1 MGKTA
6 SVHPYLAGHQAGRPV
21 GYWRETRAP
30 EEVYVSTELIG
41 IIAASIALGTALLAS
56 MRGLR
61 QEMRDMRTELREE
74 IRAGDAGLREEIR
87 AGDGALREEIKASN
101 RSLREEIKAGDG
113 ALREE
118 IKAGDGALRE
128 EIKAGDGAL
137 REEIKASNR
146 SLREEIKA
154 GDSAL
159 RAEMRAGFKEQS
171 VRMVDIGDRLSK
183 IEGIIEGMFW
193 SSRNQPP
200 DKPRE
205 GAA

>member
-21 GYWRETRAP
+21 GYSRETRAP

-61 QEMRDMRTELREE
+61 QEMRDMRTEFREE
-74 IRAGDAGLREEIR
+74 IRAGDAALREEIR
-87 AGDGALREEIKASN
+87 
-101 RSLREEIKAGDG
+101 
-113 ALREE
+113 
-118 IKAGDGALRE
+118 
-128 EIKAGDGAL
+128 AGDGAL

>member
-1 MGKTA
+1 M
-6 SVHPYLAGHQAGRPV
+6 
-21 GYWRETRAP
+21 
-30 EEVYVSTELIG
+30 STELIG

-74 IRAGDAGLREEIR
+74 IRTTDRS
-87 AGDGALREEIKASN
+87 LREEIKASN
-101 RSLREEIKAGDG
+101 H

-118 IKAGDGALRE
+118 MKAGDHALRE
-128 EIKAGDGAL
+128 EMNATDATI
-137 REEIKASNR
+137 RE
-146 SLREEIKA
+146 
-154 GDSAL
+154 
-159 RAEMRAGFKEQS
+159 EMRAGFKELS
-171 VRMVDIGDRLSK
+171 ARMVDIGDRLSK

>member
-21 GYWRETRAP
+21 GYSRETRAP

-101 RSLREEIKAGDG
+101 RSLRDEIKAGDS
-113 ALREE
+113 ALQEE
-118 IKAGDGALRE
+118 IKT
-128 EIKAGDGAL
+128 GDGAL

>member
-21 GYWRETRAP
+21 GYSRETRAP

-74 IRAGDAGLREEIR
+74 IRAGDAALREEIR

-101 RSLREEIKAGDG
+101 RS
-113 ALREE
+113 
-118 IKAGDGALRE
+118 
-128 EIKAGDGAL
+128 L

>member
-21 GYWRETRAP
+21 GYSRETRAP

-128 EIKAGDGAL
+128 EIKA
-137 REEIKASNR
+137 SNR

>member
-6 SVHPYLAGHQAGRPV
+6 SVHPHLAGHQAGRPI
-21 GYWRETRAP
+21 GYSRETRAP

-74 IRAGDAGLREEIR
+74 IRAGDA
-87 AGDGALREEIKASN
+87 
-101 RSLREEIKAGDG
+101 

-118 IKAGDGALRE
+118 IKAGDGALRDEIKAGNRSLRDEIKAGDSALQE

>member
-21 GYWRETRAP
+21 GYSRETRAP

-74 IRAGDAGLREEIR
+74 IRAGDAALREEIR

-118 IKAGDGALRE
+118 IRAGDGALRE
-128 EIKAGDGAL
+128 EIKAG
-137 REEIKASNR
+137 NR

-154 GDSAL
+154 GDGAL
-159 RAEMRAGFKEQS
+159 RAEMRAGFKDQS

>member
-6 SVHPYLAGHQAGRPV
+6 SVRPYLAGHQAGRPV
-21 GYWRETRAP
+21 GYSRETRAP

-74 IRAGDAGLREEIR
+74 IRAGDAALREEIR

-113 ALREE
+113 ALR
-118 IKAGDGALRE
+118 
-128 EIKAGDGAL
+128 
-137 REEIKASNR
+137 
-146 SLREEIKA
+146 
-154 GDSAL
+154 
-159 RAEMRAGFKEQS
+159 AEMRAGFKEQS
-171 VRMVDIGDRLSK
+171 VRMVEIGDRLSK

>member
-21 GYWRETRAP
+21 GYSRETRAP

-87 AGDGALREEIKASN
+87 TGDGALREEIKASN

-113 ALREE
+113 ALR
-118 IKAGDGALRE
+118 
-128 EIKAGDGAL
+128 
-137 REEIKASNR
+137 
-146 SLREEIKA
+146 
-154 GDSAL
+154 
-159 RAEMRAGFKEQS
+159 AEMRAGFKEQS
-171 VRMVDIGDRLSK
+171 V
-183 IEGIIEGMFW
+183 
-193 SSRNQPP
+193 
-200 DKPRE
+200 
-205 GAA
+205 

>member
-74 IRAGDAGLREEIR
+74 IRAGDAGLREEIK
-87 AGDGALREEIKASN
+87 AGN
-101 RSLREEIKAGDG
+101 RSLRDEIKAGDS
-113 ALREE
+113 ALQ
-118 IKAGDGALRE
+118 
-128 EIKAGDGAL
+128 
-137 REEIKASNR
+137 
-146 SLREEIKA
+146 EEIKA

>member
-21 GYWRETRAP
+21 GYSRETRAP

-74 IRAGDAGLREEIR
+74 IRAGD
-87 AGDGALREEIKASN
+87 GALREEIKASN

-113 ALREE
+113 ALR
-118 IKAGDGALRE
+118 
-128 EIKAGDGAL
+128 
-137 REEIKASNR
+137 
-146 SLREEIKA
+146 
-154 GDSAL
+154 
-159 RAEMRAGFKEQS
+159 AEMRAGFKEQS
-171 VRMVDIGDRLSK
+171 VRMVEIGDRLSK